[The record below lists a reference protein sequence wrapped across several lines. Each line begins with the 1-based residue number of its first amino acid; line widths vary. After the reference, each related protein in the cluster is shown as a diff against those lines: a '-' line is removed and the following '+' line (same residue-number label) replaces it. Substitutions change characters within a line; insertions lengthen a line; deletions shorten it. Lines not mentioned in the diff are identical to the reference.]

1 MIRVRVIWGYLGR
14 IILIIG
20 ISMLSSVFCSL
31 YYRESTVI
39 PFLLAAG
46 VTIAT
51 GLLLVLTAEKKP
63 IHYREGFVVV
73 SLGWILASFFG
84 CFPYIFTGCLP
95 SFADAFFETVS
106 GFTTTGATVIGDIE
120 IIPKGLLFWR
130 SLTQWLGGMGII
142 VLFVAIISG
151 IGAQANHLFRSE
163 LPGPVA
169 NKISPRI
176 KETAKKLWITYI
188 VLSIACALSL
198 YIFGMDIFDSLCH
211 TFATTATGGFS
222 TRNASIGYYDSPLIQ
237 WTLIFFMFIS
247 GINFALH
254 YLSFRQRS
262 LMVYLRNREFL
273 FYSAIVLLS
282 GLLVALSLG
291 MPGSELSGES
301 KVRTAF
307 FQVVSIMTTTG
318 YSSADYA
325 LWPNMALGIIFMTM
339 FIGGCAGSTSG
350 NITPG
355 RYLILLH
362 RSVIELKR
370 IIHPKAVI
378 TLRFNDRV
386 INDNLLINVL
396 QFFFLYAMLLALGT
410 IGLCCLDIELFT
422 SISAAVSCLG
432 NIGPGLGLVGPTGN
446 YSFISAGGK
455 YLLSL
460 LMLIGRL
467 EIYPV
472 LLLLLPDFWRE

>member
-1 MIRVRVIWGYLGR
+1 MIRVRVVWGYLGR
-14 IILIIG
+14 IVLIIG
-20 ISMLSSVFCSL
+20 ISMLSSVLCSL
-31 YYRESTVI
+31 YYRESIII
-39 PFLLAAG
+39 PFIMAAG
-46 VTIAT
+46 VTIAA
-51 GLLLVLTAEKKP
+51 GLLLVLSAEKKP
-63 IHYREGFVVV
+63 IHYKEGFVIV
-73 SLGWILASFFG
+73 SLGWLMASFFG
-84 CFPYIFTGCLP
+84 SLPYILTGCLP

-106 GFTTTGATVIGDIE
+106 GFTTTGATVLSDIE
-120 IIPKGLLFWR
+120 SIPKGLLFWR

-176 KETAKKLWITYI
+176 RETAKRLWITYI
-188 VLSIACALSL
+188 VLSITCALSL
-198 YIFGMDIFDSLCH
+198 YLFGMDVFDSLCH
-211 TFATTATGGFS
+211 AFATTATGGFS
-222 TRNASIGYYDSPLIQ
+222 TRNASIAYYDNPRIH
-237 WTLIFFMFIS
+237 WTLTFFMFIS

-254 YLSFRQRS
+254 YLSYKQRN

-273 FYSAIVLLS
+273 FYSAIVLMGSLLAAVSLGLS
-282 GLLVALSLG
+282 GSGLSLEG
-291 MPGSELSGES
+291 
-301 KVRTAF
+301 KIRTAF

-318 YSSADYA
+318 YSSVDYEF
-325 LWPNMALGIIFMTM
+325 WPNMALGIIFLTM

-350 NITPG
+350 NIKPG

-362 RSVIELKR
+362 RSIIELKR

-378 TLRFNDRV
+378 TLRFNDRI

-396 QFFFLYAMLLALGT
+396 QFFFLYIMFLALGT

-422 SISAAVSCLG
+422 SVSAAVSCLG
-432 NIGPGLGLVGPTGN
+432 NIGPGLGQVGPTDN
-446 YSFISAGGK
+446 YSFIAASGK
-455 YLLSL
+455 YLLSF

-467 EIYPV
+467 EIYPL